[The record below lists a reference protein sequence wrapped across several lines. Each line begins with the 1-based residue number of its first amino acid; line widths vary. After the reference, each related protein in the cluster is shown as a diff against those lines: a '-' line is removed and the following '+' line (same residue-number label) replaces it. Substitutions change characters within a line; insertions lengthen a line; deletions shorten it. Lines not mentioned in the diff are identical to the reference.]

1 MLTVYQCITMEGW
14 TKVLYWVSDS
24 IDISS
29 LLSQF
34 KCSEICIQTINTSIF
49 VQSICCQNKRFL
61 TNRTV
66 IQVNDA
72 IGNEWP
78 WLYFVPLILLGS
90 FFVLNLVLG
99 VLSG

>member
-1 MLTVYQCITMEGW
+1 MKASANQP
-14 TKVLYWVSDS
+14 
-24 IDISS
+24 
-29 LLSQF
+29 
-34 KCSEICIQTINTSIF
+34 IQLNFS
-49 VQSICCQNKRFL
+49 CCECELFTFPPNVDF
-61 TNRTV
+61 
-66 IQVNDA
+66 QVNDA

>member
-1 MLTVYQCITMEGW
+1 MMFTAELSIFTAMESKIRC
-14 TKVLYWVSDS
+14 TKIVQYGICNAYSMFDMEDLCVADL
-24 IDISS
+24 S
-29 LLSQF
+29 LLFQ
-34 KCSEICIQTINTSIF
+34 
-49 VQSICCQNKRFL
+49 L
-61 TNRTV
+61 
-66 IQVNDA
+66 NDA

>member
-14 TKVLYWVSDS
+14 TKVLYWVCEGSCHQKPLNFS
-24 IDISS
+24 GWEWEKV
-29 LLSQF
+29 F
-34 KCSEICIQTINTSIF
+34 IF
-49 VQSICCQNKRFL
+49 YVHSNVDF
-61 TNRTV
+61 
-66 IQVNDA
+66 QVNDA